1 MVHRLVV
8 SYGQPDDPGAFDD
21 YYRDTHVPLAS
32 EIPGLQKFTVG
43 HGKAMDPSQPA
54 PYFVAELDFE
64 SEEAMGKAFGSN
76 EGRAAAADVANFAT
90 GGATMAHFEVREVNS
105 GLPEMP

>member
-8 SYGQPDDPGAFDD
+8 SYGQPDDPGTFDE
-21 YYRDTHVPLAS
+21 YYRDTHAPLTM
-32 EIPGLQKFTVG
+32 EMPGLVKFSIG
-43 HGKAMDPSQPA
+43 HAKAVDPSQQA

-64 SEEAMGKAFGSN
+64 SEEAMGHAFGSP

-90 GGATMAHFEVREVNS
+90 GGATMAHFEVREVQS
-105 GLPEMP
+105 GMPYFP